1 MIHAPPFLGTR
12 QTKSS
17 LRGVD
22 VLHRYSS
29 KGARAHQRAGAET
42 SKADTEEDRLARAR
56 TAESNAK
63 KLEGGDGLWRVRTG
77 DFRIVYTIQDEEL
90 LVVIVT
96 VGNRKDI
103 YDGLRRA
110 GLID

>member
-1 MIHAPPFLGTR
+1 MTYSIAIRPKALELIKEQAPKHQKQIR
-12 QTKSS
+12 KKIDS
-17 LRGVD
+17 LEHEPRPP
-22 VLHRYSS
+22 
-29 KGARAHQRAGAET
+29 
-42 SKADTEEDRLARAR
+42 
-56 TAESNAK
+56 NAK

-77 DFRIVYTIQDEEL
+77 DFRIVYTIEDEEL

-103 YDGLRRA
+103 YDRLRRA

>member
-1 MIHAPPFLGTR
+1 
-12 QTKSS
+12 
-17 LRGVD
+17 
-22 VLHRYSS
+22 
-29 KGARAHQRAGAET
+29 
-42 SKADTEEDRLARAR
+42 
-56 TAESNAK
+56 
-63 KLEGGDGLWRVRTG
+63 VRTG
-77 DFRIVYTIQDEEL
+77 DFRIVYTIEDEEL

>member
-1 MIHAPPFLGTR
+1 MAYSVGIRPKALEFIKEQAP
-12 QTKSS
+12 K
-17 LRGVD
+17 
-22 VLHRYSS
+22 
-29 KGARAHQRAGAET
+29 HQRQIRKKIDSLKREPRPT
-42 SKADTEEDRLARAR
+42 
-56 TAESNAK
+56 NAK

-77 DFRIVYTIQDEEL
+77 DFRIVYTVEDEEL

-103 YDGLRRA
+103 YDRLRRA